1 MSTPKRPLSEILIGL
16 LIFFSAIAL
25 ILSTIQ
31 QSIREQANLLDSMPT
46 LGFCAILLLL
56 SFTAITGKKT
66 FLQMVWFII
75 GLGLSGLGAMVS
87 LTWSIPGVLTVWETE
102 HWQETPCTILKSEI
116 SLEKKDDGMIRH
128 PNIHYTYS
136 IQGHRYESNVVDV
149 FWTPINGGLN
159 AQEIVSDFPVGKET
173 ACWINPKNREEAA
186 LQRGWQAMHY
196 VALLP
201 LTLIIPGLTMMIAA
215 FWKQGTSKK

>member
-1 MSTPKRPLSEILIGL
+1 
-16 LIFFSAIAL
+16 
-25 ILSTIQ
+25 
-31 QSIREQANLLDSMPT
+31 
-46 LGFCAILLLL
+46 
-56 SFTAITGKKT
+56 
-66 FLQMVWFII
+66 
-75 GLGLSGLGAMVS
+75 
-87 LTWSIPGVLTVWETE
+87 
-102 HWQETPCTILKSEI
+102 
-116 SLEKKDDGMIRH
+116 MIRH